1 MALRRSEKASRPQPV
16 RLAVTLP
23 PNAQMGISP
32 ATLSPDGRH
41 IALTLA
47 FPDKPGLHLFVRALD
62 ALAPRECA
70 GRRKRR
76 GPFWSPDSRR
86 IALWGPSGLRMVDLA
101 GGPARVLCRECRKG
115 GGGLDYGATWGTT
128 GVIVYSDFGKLFR
141 VPAEG
146 GEPEPLGD
154 LVPGETGRFWPRF
167 LPDGRHYLY
176 LSLASRPEDQGIY
189 VGALGSDL
197 RRRIVASEFTAAYS
211 PPGYLLYIKDEALV
225 AQPFDAERL
234 TLSGEPVPILDEDV
248 ARVPGATLAGRA
260 LFSASSNGVLAW
272 SPGPLTEVK
281 RLTWFDRAGRKLGT
295 LGEPGHYVSQALSP
309 DEKSVAACRQESA
322 SNRDIWILDV
332 ASGGARRLTFD
343 PHDDCD
349 PAWSPDGKSIVF
361 FSDRRG
367 VREIYRKRTDGS
379 GGDEVLIASQDFA
392 LQPEG
397 WSGDGR
403 FLSYKVAKAG
413 RNGDIFL
420 LPLSGPRESDPVR
433 FLATPANESF
443 GALAPN
449 GRFLAYHSDESGKA
463 EVYVREVTPQG
474 QPGPG
479 KWQISNGAAGLHLRW
494 RPDGREIL
502 FFGWSA
508 LMAVDVRADGPT
520 FRFGPPRPLGIRR
533 GEQIPAS
540 VGLWGVSRDG
550 QRFLFG
556 VPEKPPEPVRVLVN
570 WLP

>member
-1 MALRRSEKASRPQPV
+1 
-16 RLAVTLP
+16 
-23 PNAQMGISP
+23 
-32 ATLSPDGRH
+32 
-41 IALTLA
+41 
-47 FPDKPGLHLFVRALD
+47 
-62 ALAPRECA
+62 
-70 GRRKRR
+70 
-76 GPFWSPDSRR
+76 
-86 IALWGPSGLRMVDLA
+86 MVDLA
-101 GGPARVLCRECRKG
+101 GGPARILCRECRKG
-115 GGGLDYGATWGTT
+115 GGALDYGATWGTT

-197 RRRIVASEFTAAYS
+197 RQRIVASEYTAAYS

-272 SPGPLTEVK
+272 SPGPPDGGRAADMVRPGGARSWGPWASRATSSP
-281 RLTWFDRAGRKLGT
+281 RRSRPTRRAWPRAGRSRRRTATSGSWT
-295 LGEPGHYVSQALSP
+295 SRP
-309 DEKSVAACRQESA
+309 AA
-322 SNRDIWILDV
+322 
-332 ASGGARRLTFD
+332 ARRLTFD

-349 PAWSPDGKSIVF
+349 PAWSPDGKRIAF

-367 VREIYRKRTDGS
+367 VREIYQKRTDGS
-379 GGDEVLIASQDFA
+379 GDDEVLVASQDFA
-392 LQPEG
+392 LQAEG

-403 FLSYKVAKAG
+403 FLSYKSAKAG

-420 LPLSGPRESDPVR
+420 LPLSGPRESGPVR
-433 FLATPANESF
+433 FVATPANESF
-443 GALAPN
+443 SALAPN
-449 GRFLAYHSDESGKA
+449 GRFLAYHSDESGKV

-502 FFGWSA
+502 FFGSSG
-508 LMAVDVRADGPT
+508 LMAVDVRADGST

-533 GEQIPAS
+533 GEQVPAS
-540 VGLWGVSRDG
+540 FGLWGVSRDG

-556 VPEKPPEPVRVLVN
+556 VPEKPPEPVRILVN
-570 WLP
+570 WLPRGGS